1 MSETISQPEFY
12 QTPLLEESKRHRLNL
27 EKSLSEKYAALSESK
42 GVARLK
48 LQRDIDRIEQTL
60 AWQGANPK
68 QIDFADL
75 KEHITTAPIMD
86 AVEAK
91 YQRRIKNRATAI
103 RAYCVSCQG
112 GSVVD
117 VRNCPSVTCPLHP
130 FRMGTDPLR
139 GFDIPKAE
147 PIVIESEDDLD
158 ESLFEEGDDADDK
171 DDTE

>member
-1 MSETISQPEFY
+1 MSDPISQPEFY
-12 QTPLLEESKRHRLNL
+12 TTPLLEESKSQRRQL
-27 EKSLSEKYAALSESK
+27 EKSLSEKYALLGKSRGIE
-42 GVARLK
+42 RLR
-48 LQRDIDRIEQTL
+48 LQRSIERIEQTL

-68 QIDFADL
+68 QIDFAEL
-75 KEHITTAPIMD
+75 KEHICNAPIME

-112 GSVVD
+112 GSTVD
-117 VRNCPSVTCPLHP
+117 VRLCPSVTCPLHP

-139 GFDIPKAE
+139 GFDIPKAD
-147 PIVIESEDDLD
+147 PIVIEDDEAD
-158 ESLFEEGDDADDK
+158 DTLFEEGDDADDK